1 MLIPYDWFLALEQ
14 EKSTV
19 LFRDNDHMNGFR
31 YLPQKPTALRNPDG
45 LPISFTKDNP
55 RPIQPFSGI
64 DKHCL
69 GMT

>member
-1 MLIPYDWFLALEQ
+1 LLIPYDWFLALEQ

-55 RPIQPFSGI
+55 RRIQPFSGI